1 MHDGV
6 VTFID
11 EYGRLE
17 SQRKGIH
24 PGAVMVAN
32 ALKSGGVA
40 VFLCRDDMVQEVN
53 ELVKGKATR
62 VFTVEAGNVDA
73 LLRIIRGC
81 SKL

>member
-1 MHDGV
+1 MKEGV

-17 SQRKGIH
+17 SERKGIY
-24 PGAVMVAN
+24 PGVVMVAN

-40 VFLCRDDMVQEVN
+40 VFLCREDKVTEVT
-53 ELVKGKATR
+53 ELVKGKAART
-62 VFTVEAGNVDA
+62 FSLEAGDVDA

-81 SKL
+81 SRL